1 MILTILI
8 RSQISNP
15 SVCPRPAAAPGI
27 KPNNNQLMLNMS
39 LLRGRTS
46 GHGHSDKYDDK
57 CVPYT
62 DKTKI
67 FLFVEALQHDKVAQK
82 TLL

>member
-15 SVCPRPAAAPGI
+15 SVSAPWPAAVPGI
-27 KPNNNQLMLNMS
+27 KPNNNQLILNMS

-46 GHGHSDKYDDK
+46 GHGHRDKNSITNFAYYAGLHR
-57 CVPYT
+57 VG
-62 DKTKI
+62 
-67 FLFVEALQHDKVAQK
+67 L
-82 TLL
+82 